1 MAIKSICEPKMIVAK
16 KLVARLRRDCIPRKR
31 GKIKENATHFGWR
44 QIAAP
49 TGTIGESARK
59 TVGFCVEKPTL
70 RVC

>member
-1 MAIKSICEPKMIVAK
+1 MIVAK

-31 GKIKENATHFGWR
+31 GKIKENATHFGGR

-70 RVC
+70 HVC